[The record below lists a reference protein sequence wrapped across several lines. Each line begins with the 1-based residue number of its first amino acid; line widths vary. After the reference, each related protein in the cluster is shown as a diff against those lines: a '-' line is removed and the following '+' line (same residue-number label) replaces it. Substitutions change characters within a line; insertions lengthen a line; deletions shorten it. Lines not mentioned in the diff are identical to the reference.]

1 MKFYLMQYLVS
12 KEILLILQ
20 QWIRGK
26 LSWSLR
32 YLSGRRKASTGL
44 KTIAPYAREPMGL
57 PLELRPP
64 YSATDETTAAHKSR
78 CDLVCSQILY
88 TFKMEKSSVAFVRGG
103 WWGAVKLRFM
113 GFK

>member
-1 MKFYLMQYLVS
+1 VSRKLSMKFYLMQYLVS

-32 YLSGRRKASTGL
+32 YLSGRSTGP
-44 KTIAPYAREPMGL
+44 KTIALYAREPMGL
-57 PLELRPP
+57 PLELWPP

-78 CDLVCSQILY
+78 
-88 TFKMEKSSVAFVRGG
+88 
-103 WWGAVKLRFM
+103 
-113 GFK
+113 